1 MTIDTTPPKAGRRE
15 WAGLAVLA
23 LAVMMISFDMFVLL
37 LALPGLTADLQ
48 PSAVE
53 QLWILDI
60 YGFMVGGFLITMGT
74 LGDRIGR
81 RKLLMIG
88 AGCFAAASLLSAFAT
103 SPELLIAARALLGIA
118 GSTLAPS
125 TLALISTMFR
135 DPKQM
140 GVAIGVWASGFTIG
154 AVLGPVVGGI
164 MLSYFWW
171 GSVFLLGVPI
181 MAAVIVLCMFLVPEY
196 RNAGAGRLD
205 LASVLMSLTA
215 MLGLV
220 YALKEMTRHGW
231 QPGPIAVGVAGIVIG
246 AAFVMRQGK
255 LAEPLLEIALFRI
268 RSFSAMVAGLLLYA
282 IIGASSVLFVTQFL
296 QSVAGLTAFQAALY
310 LVPGMLAGTL
320 STTVSPLLGR
330 RIRPAPLIGGSLLGV
345 AAVFVWFTQLGP
357 GSSPMVLAVG
367 FALLGLLEGP
377 LLSLGT
383 NLVVSATPP
392 EKAGSSSSL
401 VQMANEVGAALGVA
415 IMGSIGAAVYVG
427 RLASSAPAGLPDD
440 AAATA
445 RESVAGAV
453 AVASELP
460 PAVGDPLLVA
470 ARAAFTDGFTV
481 YSAVSVAVLVVA
493 AAAIITVLRHVP
505 PTGRQA

>member
-48 PSAVE
+48 PTAVE
-53 QLWILDI
+53 QLWILDV

-88 AGCFAAASLLSAFAT
+88 AACFAAASLLSAFAA
-103 SPELLIAARALLGIA
+103 SPEQLIAARALLGIA

-140 GVAIGVWASGFTIG
+140 GVAVGVWASGFTIG

-181 MAAVIVLCMFLVPEY
+181 MVAVLVLCAFLVPEY
-196 RNAGAGRLD
+196 RSPSSGKLD
-205 LASVLMSLTA
+205 VASVLMSLTA

-220 YALKEMTRHGW
+220 YALKEIARHGW
-231 QPGPIAVGVAGIVIG
+231 QPAPIAVGAAGILLG
-246 AAFVMRQGK
+246 AAFVVRQGR

-268 RSFSAMVAGLLLYA
+268 RSFSAMVAGLLLYG

-296 QSVAGLTAFQAALY
+296 QSVTGLTAFEAALH

-320 STTVSPLLGR
+320 SATVSPLLGR
-330 RIRPAPLIGGSLLGV
+330 RIRPAYLIGGGVLGV
-345 AAVFVWFTQLGP
+345 AAVFLWFTRLGP
-357 GSSPMVLAVG
+357 DSSPVVLAVG

-383 NLVVSATPP
+383 NLVVGSAPP

-415 IMGSIGAAVYVG
+415 IMGSLGAAVYAA
-427 RLASSAPAGLPDD
+427 RLASTAPVGLPGD

-453 AVASELP
+453 ASASELP
-460 PAVGDPLLVA
+460 SALGDPLRAA
-470 ARAAFTDGFTV
+470 ARAAFTDGMTV

-493 AAAIITVLRHVP
+493 AVVIITVLRHVP
-505 PTGRQA
+505 PTGHQA